1 MMSDLIWS
9 LATSYLALGIIGAVA
24 LAALIVGHVP
34 LAKYLPVVGPYV
46 VLARFV
52 SYLALM
58 LLCFL
63 IGTRLA
69 DERAETKRLKT
80 DLAFTRLQLEA
91 QKSSAETAAKL
102 RAQAE
107 QQAATLEQKV
117 SEYEDRLAKSP
128 AGCGCNLDADD
139 VDSLRG
145 IAR

>member
-1 MMSDLIWS
+1 MSDLIWS
-9 LATSYLALGIIGAVA
+9 LATSYLSLTGIGILAAV
-24 LAALIVGHVP
+24 ALIVGHVP

-58 LLCFL
+58 LLAFL

-69 DERAETKRLKT
+69 DERAAVKQLKT
-80 DLAFTRLQLEA
+80 DLAYARLQIEA
-91 QKSSAETAAKL
+91 QKASAEAAAKL

-107 QQAATLEQKV
+107 QQAATLEKKV
-117 SEYEDRLAKSP
+117 TDYEDQLAKQP
-128 AGCGCNLDADD
+128 EGCGCAFDD
-139 VDSLRG
+139 GDVNSLRG

>member
-1 MMSDLIWS
+1 MADLIWA
-9 LATSYLALGIIGAVA
+9 LATSYIALAIIGAIA
-24 LAALIVGHVP
+24 AAALIVGHVP
-34 LAKYLPVVGPYV
+34 LAKYLPVIGPYV

-69 DERAETKRLKT
+69 DERAETKRLKI
-80 DLAFTRLQLEA
+80 DLAYARLQIEA
-91 QKSSAETAAKL
+91 QKASAETAAQL

-107 QQAATLEQKV
+107 QQAATLEKKV
-117 SEYEDRLAKSP
+117 SDYEDRLAKSP
-128 AGCGCNLDADD
+128 NGCGCDFDD
-139 VDSLRG
+139 SDVNSLRG

>member
-1 MMSDLIWS
+1 MADLIWS

-34 LAKYLPVVGPYV
+34 LARLLPVIGPYV

-80 DLAFTRLQLEA
+80 DLAYARLQIEA
-91 QKSSAETAAKL
+91 QKASADTAAHL
-102 RAQAE
+102 RAKAE

-128 AGCGCNLDADD
+128 AGCGCEFDADD
-139 VDSLRG
+139 VNSLRN